1 MTEATTVL
9 SLIPA
14 TRAMTGVVKAT
25 LIDAAL
31 ALETGNLTIAL
42 RDNGPKINA
51 TLVFVDGK
59 LGVPGDTFNARKAG
73 GAAYGV
79 HTVLGTVEYTI
90 ESGKVSLTGAPADN
104 MIDVDLKTKAAVFQV
119 A

>member
-1 MTEATTVL
+1 MTEATVL
-9 SLIPA
+9 SLVPA

-42 RDNGPKINA
+42 RDNGPKINS

-59 LGVPGDTFNARKAG
+59 LGQPGDTFNARKAG

-90 ESGKVSLTGAPADN
+90 DAGKVSLTGKSEDSL
-104 MIDVDLKTKAAVFQV
+104 IDVDLKTKAAVFQV

>member
-1 MTEATTVL
+1 MTEATVL

-25 LIDAAL
+25 LADAAL

-42 RDNGPKINA
+42 RDNGPKVNG
-51 TLVFVDGK
+51 TLVFIDGK
-59 LGVPGDTFNARKAG
+59 LGKPGDTFNARKAG

-79 HTVLGTVEYTI
+79 HTVLGTVLYSI
-90 ESGKVSLTGAPADN
+90 ADGVVALSN
-104 MIDVDLKTKAAVFQV
+104 VNSMIDVDLNTKAAVFQV

>member
-1 MTEATTVL
+1 MTETTILNLV
-9 SLIPA
+9 PA

-25 LIDAAL
+25 LTDAAL

-42 RDNGPKINA
+42 RDNGPKING

-59 LGVPGDTFNARKAG
+59 LGKPGEVFNARKSG

-79 HTVLGTVEYTI
+79 HTILGTVEYTI
-90 ESGKVSLTGAPADN
+90 DAGNVSLTGASVDN
-104 MIDVDLKTKAAVFQV
+104 LIDVDLNTKAAVFQV

>member
-1 MTEATTVL
+1 MTEATVL
-9 SLIPA
+9 SLVPA

-25 LIDAAL
+25 VSDAAL
-31 ALETGNLTIAL
+31 ALESGNLTIAL
-42 RDNGPKINA
+42 RDNGPKING
-51 TLVFVDGK
+51 TLVFIDGK
-59 LGVPGDTFNARKAG
+59 LGLPGDTFNARKSG

-90 ESGKVSLTGAPADN
+90 KAGAVTLTGAAADN
-104 MIDVDLKTKAAVFQV
+104 MIDVDLDTKAAVFQV

>member
-1 MTEATTVL
+1 MTEATVL
-9 SLIPA
+9 NLIPA
-14 TRAMTGVVKAT
+14 TRAMTGVVKASV
-25 LIDAAL
+25 IEAAL
-31 ALETGNLTIAL
+31 ALESGNLTIAL

-59 LGVPGDTFNARKAG
+59 VGAVGDVFNARKAG

-90 ESGKVSLTGAPADN
+90 EAGKVTLGAVDS
-104 MIDVDLKTKAAVFQV
+104 MIDVDLKTKAPVFQV